1 MKIGQDEYTGRL
13 CQDINCPYILSVVKN
28 NTEPSG
34 CRFLRCNL
42 GANAARCPIK
52 CGTPYCWIKLFFNL
66 NQILIFNLFH
76 FLIYKDVN
84 KLLKIK
90 IIKKFEYLKIL
101 FNIYFYKYKKKS
113 QYDSK

>member
-1 MKIGQDEYTGRL
+1 MSKMKIGQDEYTGRL

-52 CGTPYCWIKLFFNL
+52 CGTPYC
-66 NQILIFNLFH
+66 
-76 FLIYKDVN
+76 
-84 KLLKIK
+84 
-90 IIKKFEYLKIL
+90 
-101 FNIYFYKYKKKS
+101 
-113 QYDSK
+113 